1 MMIRYFSLVFFNFIC
16 LVSSQYGETAYLS
29 SDDDIPS
36 LSDALNRRSMLSVDF
51 EKKVKIEQINKFVV
65 DPEIIIKPKL
75 EFSKQD
81 VKPNPSKDKRL
92 DTVLKTKCAYYL
104 VLVTFSSFF

>member
-1 MMIRYFSLVFFNFIC
+1 MIRYFSLVFFNFIC

-81 VKPNPSKDKRL
+81 VKPKPKDKRM

-104 VLVTFSSFF
+104 VLVIFSSFF